1 MRTYFDHEK
10 LDVYQLELRFIS
22 WVTGLLAKVKQHS
35 TNARISEVSDQLDR
49 ASLSSLLNTAEGN
62 GRRQR
67 QTRAKFFDDARGS
80 ATECAGC
87 LDALVAKG
95 ACTEQEINE
104 GKEMLLRIT
113 SMLTKLIALF
123 DSSSSSSSSSIV
135 REESQERECDDK
147 EDENENE
154 NIHLSSV
161 ISKDHREIKQ
171 ASSNW
176 ESLDLMHTLMQ
187 YRHEPIHSELMKVRD
202 KYSMLHLDALIL
214 VYHFAKLCSGA
225 ILEIGAFV
233 GGATIAAAF
242 GVRDSGQEKKL
253 IAVEPGGSVKHKRLG
268 TRNVLRD
275 LQRNLARERVANM
288 VTLVKGKS
296 FKPETMSAVH
306 QALGSDQVGL
316 LILDADAAKRRDID
330 CYRDRFAEGSW
341 MVIDECQRKDHAKPR
356 GRGCI
361 SGGRVVGS
369 AGILRLEHVG
379 GTMARRCV
387 KRLKGRVLFSLSF

>member
-22 WVTGLLAKVKQHS
+22 WVTALLAKVKQHS
-35 TNARISEVSDQLDR
+35 TNTRISEVSDQLDR

-80 ATECAGC
+80 VTECAGC

-123 DSSSSSSSSSIV
+123 DSSSSSRSSSIV
-135 REESQERECDDK
+135 REEPQERECDD
-147 EDENENE
+147 ENEEKDEDE

-161 ISKDHREIKQ
+161 IGKDHREIKQ
-171 ASSNW
+171 ASSNK
-176 ESLDLMHTLMQ
+176 ESLNLMHTLMQ
-187 YRHEPIHSELMKVRD
+187 YRHEPIHSELLKIRD
-202 KYSMLHLDALIL
+202 KYSMLHLDVLIL
-214 VYHFAKLCSGA
+214 IYHFAKICAGQ
-225 ILEIGAFV
+225 IVEIGAFV

-242 GVRDSGQEKKL
+242 GVRDSGQKKKL
-253 IAVEPGGSVKHKRLG
+253 IAIEPGGSVKHKRLG
-268 TRNVLRD
+268 TRNILRD
-275 LQRNLARERVANM
+275 LERNLAREHVANSVM
-288 VTLVKGKS
+288 LIKGHS
-296 FKPETMSAVH
+296 FKPETTTAVD
-306 QALGSDQVGL
+306 QALGRDQVGL

-330 CYRDRFAEGSW
+330 CYRQRFADGCW
-341 MVIDECQRKDHAKPR
+341 MVIDDIYGADSNEKITPSRADVDALVGAGLVEPLGFYGWSTFVGRWR
-356 GRGCI
+356 GDALI
-361 SGGRVVGS
+361 PQDQ
-369 AGILRLEHVG
+369 
-379 GTMARRCV
+379 
-387 KRLKGRVLFSLSF
+387 